1 MVESPS
7 LTLEAVVVAVL
18 LLLVQG
24 TYSREEHIQ
33 QQADLQ
39 EHSPSVSGEVRAF
52 GTGQQEDRRPQ
63 HCSAIPAAQGELS
76 VLIWEISPRFRLCE
90 GVWAG
95 YIRTFAPTPHWW
107 LSKQSWARG
116 SKPLGM
122 NSPTCCVGLSSRQ
135 LRMSPLQHVSRP
147 LLSTSLS
154 SPAGSKTLGFSTT
167 SSPNFSSL
175 TPG

>member
-39 EHSPSVSGEVRAF
+39 EHSRSVSGEVRAF

-95 YIRTFAPTPHWW
+95 YIRRFAPTPTGGC
-107 LSKQSWARG
+107 QSRAGRG
-116 SKPLGM
+116 
-122 NSPTCCVGLSSRQ
+122 
-135 LRMSPLQHVSRP
+135 
-147 LLSTSLS
+147 
-154 SPAGSKTLGFSTT
+154 A
-167 SSPNFSSL
+167 PN
-175 TPG
+175 PWV